1 MLAEAIKTESPAMI
15 FFALFVFTAI
25 ISVNSAAP
33 FIEDDEATARKT
45 APEKR
50 GYTWSC
56 YRTVSIQRFS
66 KNLTC
71 FVRLKANGQVL
82 D

>member
-1 MLAEAIKTESPAMI
+1 MI
-15 FFALFVFTAI
+15 FFVLFVFTAI

-33 FIEDDEATARKT
+33 FIEEDEGTARKT
-45 APEKR
+45 VPEKR

-56 YRTVSIQRFS
+56 YRTVSIQQMS
-66 KNLTC
+66 K
-71 FVRLKANGQVL
+71 G